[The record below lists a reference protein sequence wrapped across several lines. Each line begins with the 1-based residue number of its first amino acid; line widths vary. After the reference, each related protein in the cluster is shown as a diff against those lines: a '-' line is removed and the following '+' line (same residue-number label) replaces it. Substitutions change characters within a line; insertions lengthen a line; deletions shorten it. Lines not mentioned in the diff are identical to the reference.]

1 MEKDL
6 EREAYTLKDDGNDGV
21 VSIAD
26 DVVAMIASIAATEV
40 EGVASMVGNITN
52 ELMSRVG
59 MKKLT
64 KGVKVS
70 VIDGKVNV
78 DLAITIDYGYNIPET
93 CQSVQSKVKAAVE
106 NMTGLDVDVVN
117 IRIGGINHILV

>member
-1 MEKDL
+1 MEKEL
-6 EREAYTLKDDGNDGV
+6 EREAYTLKDGGNDGV

-40 EGVASMVGNITN
+40 DGVASMVGNITN

-117 IRIGGINHILV
+117 IRIGGINMKV

>member
-1 MEKDL
+1 MEKEL

-70 VIDGKVNV
+70 VIEGKVNV

-93 CQSVQSKVKAAVE
+93 CQSVQSKVKVAIE
-106 NMTGLDVDVVN
+106 SMTGLDVDVVN
-117 IRIGGINHILV
+117 IRIGGINMKD

>member
-1 MEKDL
+1 MEKEL

-26 DVVAMIASIAATEV
+26 DVVVMIASIAATEV
-40 EGVASMVGNITN
+40 DGVASMVGNITN
-52 ELMSRVG
+52 ELISRVG

-93 CQSVQSKVKAAVE
+93 CQSVQSKVKAAIE

-117 IRIGGINHILV
+117 IRIGGINMKD

>member
-117 IRIGGINHILV
+117 IRIGGINMKD

>member
-1 MEKDL
+1 MEKEL
-6 EREAYTLKDDGNDGV
+6 ERESYTLKDDGSEGV

-40 EGVASMVGNITN
+40 DGVASMVGNITN

-93 CQSVQSKVKAAVE
+93 CQSVQSKVKAAIE

-117 IRIGGINHILV
+117 IRIGGINMKD